1 MHPMIPL
8 PQMVSLTPIIAQIG
22 GIAQIV
28 QIAQIARS
36 ALICG
41 SPRLLKFH
49 RSLIRR
55 LTSPQD
61 VDAQWGEG
69 WGEL

>member
-1 MHPMIPL
+1 
-8 PQMVSLTPIIAQIG
+8 MVSLTPIIAQIG
-22 GIAQIV
+22 EIAQIV
-28 QIAQIARS
+28 QIAQIAGS

-49 RSLIRR
+49 RSLIGS
-55 LTSPQD
+55 LASPED